1 MTLILQ
7 CNDNN
12 RQRRMRCIGKLQA
25 DRLALLEALAVEE
38 KGTARLQWDM
48 GSAFLVNDG
57 TWDQMY
63 VQDSRM
69 TFEEDFL
76 FVCLFLLSVLYQY
89 MLNISMHLH

>member
-1 MTLILQ
+1 MQ
-7 CNDNN
+7 CND

-63 VQDSRM
+63 VRDS
-69 TFEEDFL
+69 
-76 FVCLFLLSVLYQY
+76 
-89 MLNISMHLH
+89 